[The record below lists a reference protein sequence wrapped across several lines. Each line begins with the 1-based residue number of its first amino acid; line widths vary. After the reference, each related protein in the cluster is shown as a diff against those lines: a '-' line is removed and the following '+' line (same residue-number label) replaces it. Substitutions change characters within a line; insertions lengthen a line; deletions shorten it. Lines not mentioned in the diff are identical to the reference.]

1 MKPLVPEI
9 CAETYAESS
18 PKAAEGRLLAW
29 AAEWTD
35 QSSLTEGGKLEQRR

>member
-29 AAEWTD
+29 AGGWRA
-35 QSSLTEGGKLEQRR
+35 SSVISLH

>member
-29 AAEWTD
+29 AAEWHA
-35 QSSLTEGGKLEQRR
+35 SSVISFH